1 MRKLMLA
8 TVAAAAFGLPI
19 AAQAQDTLTFALVP
33 KAMNNPFFDQARDG
47 CFKAQDELADVECY
61 YIGPAEHTEADQL
74 QIVQDL
80 ISQGVDGIAVAPSNA
95 PAMGRVLQAAA
106 DAGIPVITWDSDL
119 LPEDA
124 GLRAAYVGTHNY
136 MIGVGLAE
144 QAMAAKPEGGTIL
157 IQSGGAAAANH
168 NERMAG
174 IRDTLRGAESE
185 EADPTPRLE
194 GENGWTEIEVSP
206 LYTNDDFP
214 LSVQQLADVLGSTPD
229 LDVWISTGGFPHF
242 APNAFS
248 EVISQYRDRMDS
260 GELTVLI
267 ADTLPV
273 QLDFLRSGDTHG
285 LVGQRPFEMGYQ
297 AMHILRGMVL
307 DGTMPEDPT
316 YTGLDICDQENVETC
331 VGG

>member
-1 MRKLMLA
+1 MKNLFFA
-8 TVAAAAFGLPI
+8 TAAAAVLAVPF
-19 AAQAQDTLTFALVP
+19 AASAQDTYTFALVP

-47 CFKAQDELADVECY
+47 CFVAAEALADVECY

-80 ISQGVDGIAVAPSNA
+80 ISQGVDGIAVASSNA
-95 PAMGRVLQAAA
+95 PAMARVLQGAA

-124 GLRAAYVGTHNY
+124 GMRAAYVGTHNY

-144 QAMAAKPEGGTIL
+144 QIKAMNPDGGTIV

-174 IRDTLRGAESE
+174 IRDTLRGEVSGE
-185 EADPTPRLE
+185 PNPGPRLE
-194 GENGWTEIEVSP
+194 GENGFTEVEVSP

-214 LSVQQLADVLGSTPD
+214 LSVQQMADVFATYPD
-229 LDVWISTGGFPHF
+229 LDIFVATGGFPHF
-242 APNAFS
+242 APNAFAQ
-248 EVISQYRDRMDS
+248 VISTARERMDA
-260 GELTVLI
+260 GELTVVI

-273 QLDFLRSGDTHG
+273 QLDFLRAGDTHG
-285 LVGQRPFEMGYQ
+285 LVGQRPWEMGYRS
-297 AMHILRGMVL
+297 MYVLRQMM
-307 DGTMPEDPT
+307 DGVMPSDPL
-316 YTGLDICDQENVETC
+316 YTGLDICDADNVDTC

>member
-1 MRKLMLA
+1 MKKTLLVTIA
-8 TVAAAAFGLPI
+8 VAALGLPF
-19 AAQAQDTLTFALVP
+19 AAQAQDTYTFALVP

-47 CFKAQDELADVECY
+47 CFKAQDELTDVECY

-80 ISQGVDGIAVAPSNA
+80 ISQGVDGIAVASSNA
-95 PAMGRVLQAAA
+95 PAMARVLEGAVA
-106 DAGIPVITWDSDL
+106 AGIAVITWDSDL
-119 LPEDA
+119 LAEDA
-124 GLRAAYVGTHNY
+124 GLRTAYVGTHNY

-144 QAMAAKPEGGTIL
+144 YAQQMKPEGGTIL

-174 IRDTLRGAESE
+174 IRDTLRGGASGEP
-185 EADPTPRLE
+185 DPGPRLA

-214 LSVQQLADVLGSTPD
+214 LSVQQMADVLGSTAD

-242 APNAFS
+242 APNAFAD
-248 EVISQYRDRMDS
+248 VVAQHRDRMDS
-260 GELTVLI
+260 GDLVMLI

-273 QLDFLRSGDTHG
+273 QLDFVRSGDTHG
-285 LVGQRPFEMGYQ
+285 LVGQRPWEMGYRS
-297 AMHILRGMVL
+297 MFVLRQMM
-307 DGTMPEDPT
+307 DGVMPSDPL
-316 YTGLDICDQENVETC
+316 YTGLDKCDASTIDTC

>member
-1 MRKLMLA
+1 MKKLLLATA
-8 TVAAAAFGLPI
+8 TVAVFGLPF
-19 AAQAQDTLTFALVP
+19 AAQAQDDIYTFALVP

-47 CFKAQDELADVECY
+47 CMVAQAALADVECY

-80 ISQGVDGIAVAPSNA
+80 ISQGVDGIAVASSNA
-95 PAMGRVLQAAA
+95 PAMARVLQGAA

-124 GLRAAYVGTHNY
+124 GMRSAYVGTHNY

-144 QAMAAKPEGGTIL
+144 YALEMKPDGGTIL

-174 IRDTLRGAESE
+174 IRDTLRGEVSGE
-185 EADPTPRLE
+185 PDPGPRLS

-248 EVISQYRDRMDS
+248 DTIAQYRDRLDS
-260 GELTVLI
+260 GELAVLI

-273 QLDFLRSGDTHG
+273 QLDFVRSGDTAA
-285 LVGQRPFEMGYQ
+285 LVGQRPWEMGYRS
-297 AMHILRGMVL
+297 MFILRQMM
-307 DGTMPEDPT
+307 DGVMPSDPL
-316 YTGLDICDQENVETC
+316 YTGLDKCDASNVDTC

>member
-1 MRKLMLA
+1 MKKLLLA
-8 TVAAAAFGLPI
+8 TVAAAAFGLP
-19 AAQAQDTLTFALVP
+19 AVGLAQDTYTFALVP

-47 CFKAQDELADVECY
+47 CFVAQEALADVECY

-80 ISQGVDGIAVAPSNA
+80 ISQGVDGIAVASSNA
-95 PAMGRVLQAAA
+95 PAMARVLQAAV

-124 GLRAAYVGTHNY
+124 GMRAAYVGTHNY

-144 QAMAAKPEGGTIL
+144 QAIALNPEGGTIL

-174 IRDTLRGAESE
+174 IRDTLRGEESG
-185 EADPTPRLE
+185 EAHPGPRLD

-248 EVISQYRDRMDS
+248 EVIAQHRDRLDS
-260 GELTVLI
+260 GELSMLI

-273 QLDFLRSGDTHG
+273 QLDFVRNGETHG
-285 LVGQRPFEMGYQ
+285 LVGQRPWEMGYRS
-297 AMHILRGMVL
+297 MFILRQMM
-307 DGTMPEDPT
+307 DGVMPSDPT
-316 YTGLDICDQENVETC
+316 YTGLDACTSENIETC

>member
-1 MRKLMLA
+1 MKKTLLA
-8 TVAAAAFGLPI
+8 TAFVAVAGLPF
-19 AAQAQDTLTFALVP
+19 AAQAQDSYTFALVP

-47 CFKAQDELADVECY
+47 CFTAQDELDDVECY

-95 PAMGRVLQAAA
+95 PAMGRVLKAAS

-144 QAMAAKPEGGTIL
+144 QALAMKPEGGTIL

-174 IRDTLRGAESE
+174 IRDTLRGEESG
-185 EADPTPRLE
+185 EANPGPRLD

-214 LSVQQLADVLGSTPD
+214 LSVQQMADVLGSTPD

-242 APNAFS
+242 APNAFAD
-248 EVISQYRDRMDS
+248 VIAQHRDRMDS
-260 GELTVLI
+260 GELVVLI

-285 LVGQRPFEMGYQ
+285 LVGQRPFEMGYK
-297 AMHILRGMVL
+297 AMFILRDMVT
-307 DGTMPEDPT
+307 GGPSPEDPT
-316 YTGLDICDQENVETC
+316 YTGLDICDQTNVDTC